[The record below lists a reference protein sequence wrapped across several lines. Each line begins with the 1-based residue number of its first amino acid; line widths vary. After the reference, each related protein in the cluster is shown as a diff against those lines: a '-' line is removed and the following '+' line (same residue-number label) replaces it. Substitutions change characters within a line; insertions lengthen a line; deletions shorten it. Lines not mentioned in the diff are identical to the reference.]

1 VSPAPKK
8 AALPQNLLSFHPLA
22 SMFPLLHWACTDGR
36 TALGV
41 IDLVDGA
48 YVTSVDGVIT
58 GTFRTRLEAA
68 RSFTVSG
75 STDSGGRATGCLPR
89 KTDYQP
95 TNLEGGFP
103 W

>member
-1 VSPAPKK
+1 MTARRNRE
-8 AALPQNLLSFHPLA
+8 LDEIT
-22 SMFPLLHWACTDGR
+22 HWACSDGR

-68 RSFTVSG
+68 RSFPDSI
-75 STDSGGRATGCLPR
+75 STDSGRRKRPLASTPR
-89 KTDYQP
+89 IFRSAEETVLWTKT
-95 TNLEGGFP
+95 
-103 W
+103 